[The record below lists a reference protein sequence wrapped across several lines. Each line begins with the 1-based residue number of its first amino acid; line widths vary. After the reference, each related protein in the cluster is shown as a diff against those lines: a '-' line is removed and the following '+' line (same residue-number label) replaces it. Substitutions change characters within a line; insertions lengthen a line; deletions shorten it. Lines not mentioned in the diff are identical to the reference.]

1 MARVPKPFSDKLFD
15 CCWVEL
21 HGYARPE
28 LVIQKRLKPKIF
40 AIDEFLYEESGKPLS
55 VNADAPVILTIYAT
69 TISPRRRVG

>member
-1 MARVPKPFSDKLFD
+1 MSRNAPNPFSDRLFD

-28 LVIQKRLKPKIF
+28 LVIQKRMKPKVF

-55 VNADAPVILTIYAT
+55 PDAPLILAIYAT
-69 TISPRRRVG
+69 TISPRRKVG